1 MGALAEAVVEVWV
14 APLDV
19 PPETLAVLVASL
31 TPAERARAA
40 RFRGPDVARRFSA
53 ARGWLRLVLGAALTT
68 APAEVRLSPD
78 GAGKPRVVPTGRLR
92 FNLSH
97 AGDLALIA
105 VAEHEVG
112 VDVEH
117 VDSGPGGLEAVAL
130 ACSPAEA
137 AALDGLPPP
146 ERPGAFL
153 RLWTAKEAY
162 LKATG
167 VGLATSP
174 ATFEVGPADPAGAS
188 PVVIDG
194 DTGAAHWWVRRLAP
208 VPGYVGAV
216 AAEGRDWV
224 VELRD
229 VGALPLPAP
238 A

>member
-1 MGALAEAVVEVWV
+1 
-14 APLDV
+14 
-19 PPETLAVLVASL
+19 
-31 TPAERARAA
+31 
-40 RFRGPDVARRFSA
+40 
-53 ARGWLRLVLGAALTT
+53 LRVVLGAASAT

-78 GAGKPRVVPTGRLR
+78 GAGKPRLVPAGRLC

-105 VAEHEVG
+105 LAGHEVG

-137 AALDGLPPP
+137 AALDELPPP
-146 ERPGAFL
+146 ERAGAFL

-174 ATFEVGPADPAGAS
+174 ATFEVGPADPTGAS

-194 DTGAAHWWVRRLAP
+194 DTGAHWWVRRLAP

-216 AAEGRDWV
+216 AAEGRDWA

-229 VGALPLPAP
+229 VAVLPRHGPA
-238 A
+238 